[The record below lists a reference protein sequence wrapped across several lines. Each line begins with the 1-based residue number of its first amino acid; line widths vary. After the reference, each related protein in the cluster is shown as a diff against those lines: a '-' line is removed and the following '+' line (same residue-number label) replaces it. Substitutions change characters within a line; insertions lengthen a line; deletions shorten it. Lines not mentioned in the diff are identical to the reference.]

1 MLIAALG
8 ESSAR
13 WAHRFCARRPSDR
26 DMMHPDAHAEIL
38 SALTAKHIAVV
49 PARREDL
56 SKLRALAESAN
67 SLMMVYGPHDRP
79 EETWCDLLDLLDI
92 FMEAEKSLTIIIETK
107 KYKYNTLLTE
117 HAFNMRTTAL
127 GQIQTRYLHLEPKD
141 RCDCQGH
148 IHYMTSYDLMATIR
162 EVAERYRGFDD

>member
-13 WAHRFCARRPSDR
+13 WAHRFCARRRSDR

-67 SLMMVYGPHDRP
+67 SLMMVYGLHDRP

-92 FMEAEKSLTIIIETK
+92 FMEAEKSLAMLEAEK
-107 KYKYNTLLTE
+107 CEYGTLLAE
-117 HAFNMRTTAL
+117 HAFNMRTAAL
-127 GQIQTRYLHLEPKD
+127 GQIETRYLHLEPKD

-162 EVAERYRGFDD
+162 EVAEQYGGFDD